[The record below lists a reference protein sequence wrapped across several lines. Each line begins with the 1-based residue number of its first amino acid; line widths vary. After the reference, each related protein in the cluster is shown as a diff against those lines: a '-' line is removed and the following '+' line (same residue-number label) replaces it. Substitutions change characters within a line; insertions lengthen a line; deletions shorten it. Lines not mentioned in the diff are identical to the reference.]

1 MSMTYDVERCF
12 GFGKRWELVSHS
24 HETKEDA
31 MASLRSLDGDY
42 YECRIRPSTL
52 RLDLY
57 VDAGRLSKV

>member
-1 MSMTYDVERCF
+1 MYDVERCS

-24 HETKEDA
+24 HETVADA
-31 MASLRSLDGDY
+31 MASLKSLDGDY

-57 VDAGRLSKV
+57 VDRGRLAKSGG